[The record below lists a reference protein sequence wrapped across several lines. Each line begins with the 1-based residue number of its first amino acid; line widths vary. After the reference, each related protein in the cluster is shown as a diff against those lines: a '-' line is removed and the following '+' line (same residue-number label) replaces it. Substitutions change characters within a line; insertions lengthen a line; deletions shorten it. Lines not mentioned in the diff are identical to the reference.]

1 MENIEQS
8 QSPKSPPEIVSE
20 MSSDQEVLTDEVEQL
35 RSELEKTNQER
46 SEFRDLAQRAQAD
59 FINYRRRADE
69 EQKQSQMIGNS
80 QLLSSLLPVIDD
92 FDRAQDTIPHSKSK
106 KDIAWLAGLS
116 LVIKKLHTV
125 LETAGVQIIKS
136 EDEQL
141 DPWIHEAVAYEEK
154 TDIPEGRILNVIRQ
168 GYTLHGKVLRP
179 TLVTVSKCP
188 KLIEPDNSGVGINKE
203 QSNQEK
209 EA

>member
-1 MENIEQS
+1 MENIEQD
-8 QSPKSPPEIVSE
+8 QSPKSRPEIVSE
-20 MSSDQEVLTDEVEQL
+20 MSSDQEFLTDEVEQL

-46 SEFRDLAQRAQAD
+46 SQFQDLAQRAQAD

-69 EQKQSQMIGNS
+69 EQQQSQMIANS

-106 KDIAWLAGLS
+106 KDVAWLAGLS

-125 LETAGVQIIKS
+125 LEIAGVQIIKS

-179 TLVTVSKCP
+179 TLVTVSKFP
-188 KLIEPDNSGVGINKE
+188 KLIEPENSGLGINQE